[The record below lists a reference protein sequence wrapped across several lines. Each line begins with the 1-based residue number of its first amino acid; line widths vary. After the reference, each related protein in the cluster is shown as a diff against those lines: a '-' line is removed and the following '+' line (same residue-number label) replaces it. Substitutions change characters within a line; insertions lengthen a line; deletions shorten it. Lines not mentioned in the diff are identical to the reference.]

1 MAEIFPDEGL
11 DLILTVFPKGG
22 ASPGNTFLA
31 LFTTYTAST
40 VGTAASVANSY
51 TQPSGG
57 SYAKQTI
64 VSGSWG
70 AVAAATT
77 GRQTTA
83 AQVTFPTAAA
93 VWGTVNGFWLA
104 DILSDSGD
112 KAYFAANF
120 DDTTAVTLNTNDIIK
135 VTPTINWQN

>member
-11 DLILTVFPKGG
+11 DLILGIFPKGG
-22 ASPGNTFLA
+22 SSPANSFLA
-31 LFTTYTAST
+31 LFTAYTAST
-40 VGTAASVANSY
+40 VGSTASVANSY

-64 VSGSWG
+64 ASGSWG
-70 AVAAATT
+70 AVGAATT

-83 AQVTFPTAAA
+83 AQVTFPTATAA
-93 VWGTVNGFWLA
+93 WGTVNGFWLA
-104 DILSDSGD
+104 DILSDTGD

-120 DDTTAVTLNTNDIIK
+120 DDATGVAVNTNDIIK
-135 VTPTINWQN
+135 VTPTVNFQP